1 MKRLFTILLL
11 LLIQG
16 NIFSKNLDVIIVF
29 KSNLSWKNANYISSK
44 EAKGKFVFEQLQ
56 AQTKNQNE
64 VQQFF
69 KANNIFFES
78 FWIIN
83 AIRVV
88 ADEHIIAQL
97 ATFKNIEKIVPNSSF
112 TYSKPIA
119 TVQQRTLE
127 ATDILAATW
136 GINKIE
142 ADSVWTLGI
151 KGQGAVVA
159 GQDTG
164 YDFEH
169 PAIFEQYRGNTDGNI
184 DHNYNWHD
192 AIHSKTPNNP
202 DSNNPCGYN
211 SMQPCDDGQ
220 HGTHTMGTCV
230 GLDSIND
237 KIIGV
242 APKAKWIGCRNMDR
256 GDGLLSTY
264 VECFQFFLAPTDTA
278 NLNPNTDLA
287 PDVINNSW
295 GCPISEGCNSTNFSV
310 MESVVDALVAAGIV
324 VVVSNGNSGSAC
336 RTTSDAAAFF
346 KNSFSVGATNGTD
359 VVAGFSSRGN
369 VTYNGNTYTK
379 PDISAPGVSV
389 MSCVPG
395 GGYNSFS
402 GTSMAGPHVAG
413 LVALIISA
421 NPDLRG
427 DVAQIIDIIK
437 STAKKIYTNE
447 TCGGDNNTSYPNN
460 TYGYGRIDALAAVQE
475 AIRRKTT
482 LSINDEKQLIS
493 NNFFTDLI
501 FFKEQV
507 INQRFNIYDNKGDL
521 IKSEIVNGV
530 SWNLSQLPKG
540 VYFINTIIKNK
551 AIAQRIVKL

>member
-1 MKRLFTILLL
+1 MLLL
-11 LLIQG
+11 AQG

-44 EAKGKFVFEQLQ
+44 EAKGKYVFEQLQ

-69 KANNIFFES
+69 KANKIFFES
-78 FWIIN
+78 FWIVN

-97 ATFKNIEKIVPNSSF
+97 SMFKDIEKIVPNSSF
-112 TYSKPIA
+112 TYSKPIP

-127 ATDILAATW
+127 TTDILAATW

-169 PAIFEQYRGNTDGNI
+169 PAISEQYRGNTEGNI

-192 AIHSKTPNNP
+192 AIHSKTPNNS

-278 NLNPNTDLA
+278 NLNPNTALA

-389 MSCVPG
+389 LSCVPG
-395 GGYNSFS
+395 GGYNGFS

-427 DVAQIIDIIK
+427 DVAQITDIIK

-507 INQRFNIYDNKGDL
+507 KNQRFNIYDNKGDL